1 MIQRKVSHN
10 FILFLQND
18 DNHFFK
24 MMAIIIQRNVTQNF
38 IQLLQNDDKRKKLYI
53 NRIFFTSIV
62 IKLYLYLDVTSW
74 KAEKLQSEG
83 RMNEEWWM
91 MIDGWIRNDE
101 GWRMTD
107 ERSFPHRS
115 KTISF
120 LWSYLCLLLELF
132 SCKCVAE
139 C

>member
-1 MIQRKVSHN
+1 MIHRKVSHN

-74 KAEKLQSEG
+74 KWMKEWWRMKNDRWNFKLLRGFGYRWTDPAMDICDFATDKNWHLNEEKLQKYDKQD
-83 RMNEEWWM
+83 
-91 MIDGWIRNDE
+91 IQ
-101 GWRMTD
+101 
-107 ERSFPHRS
+107 
-115 KTISF
+115 ISN
-120 LWSYLCLLLELF
+120 
-132 SCKCVAE
+132 
-139 C
+139 